1 MRKKRSYKN
10 DLSMF
15 CFGLFSKSGA
25 VGPLMRCKTHLSLVK
40 IFLICFFFLSGG
52 CFGVDGPS
60 LFHFFFCIG
69 YCYLFIYFF

>member
-15 CFGLFSKSGA
+15 CFGLFSKSGT

-40 IFLICFFFLSGG
+40 IFLICFFFL
-52 CFGVDGPS
+52 CLEVV
-60 LFHFFFCIG
+60 LV
-69 YCYLFIYFF
+69 